1 MFAATGGIFFSHVRV
16 PMQRFGEPCSVDH
29 IRGLGGRRQ
38 RKECISRHRPIPC
51 SSPRSAFRG
60 NQCRGPCR
68 RPLSGAGE
76 YVYVHVGETA
86 ALASMPKIQSRVRLF
101 LGAGEAGQWEA
112 VGRDWFQENPSTD
125 LAQAGAGFG
134 APAADA
140 LGIMSQAVAVGT
152 DTGLKV
158 TQVKP
163 GSPAAAAGIEVGD
176 ILVEVDRMALRSQD
190 QLSDRFARSNGKIS
204 LTVRDVRTGRDVL
217 VEVAGAPAPAAGT
230 MQPFGAITELAFYN
244 GEATVKVTSVSAG
257 SPAQKAGLVPGLLI
271 LKANGQAIASPKDLE
286 QAEAASR
293 GKPGTGARRSQG
305 QTRASC
311 AR

>member
-1 MFAATGGIFFSHVRV
+1 MNLKCMRQSALLSLALVACLCSASVSHAQSAIASAALV
-16 PMQRFGEPCSVDH
+16 VD
-29 IRGLGGRRQ
+29 GNV
-38 RKECISRHRPIPC
+38 KNV
-51 SSPRSAFRG
+51 FRG
-60 NQCRGPCR
+60 TDQYLVQVLVQRSEATSAVGLAGSRYPA
-68 RPLSGAGE
+68 PGE
-76 YVYVHVGETA
+76 YVYVHVGEAA
-86 ALASMPKIQSRVRLF
+86 ALASMPKIQSRVRVF
-101 LGAGEAGQWEA
+101 LGTGEAGQWEA

-125 LAQAGAGFG
+125 FSQAGTGFG

-140 LGIMSQAVAVGT
+140 LGIMSQTVNVGN

-217 VEVAGAPAPAAGT
+217 VEVAGAPAPAGGP

-257 SPAQKAGLVPGLLI
+257 SPAQEGWTRSRTADSESQWASHRQPQGSRTSRADLAGQPGI
-271 LKANGQAIASPKDLE
+271 D
-286 QAEAASR
+286 
-293 GKPGTGARRSQG
+293 TRRSQG
-305 QTRASC
+305 
-311 AR
+311 